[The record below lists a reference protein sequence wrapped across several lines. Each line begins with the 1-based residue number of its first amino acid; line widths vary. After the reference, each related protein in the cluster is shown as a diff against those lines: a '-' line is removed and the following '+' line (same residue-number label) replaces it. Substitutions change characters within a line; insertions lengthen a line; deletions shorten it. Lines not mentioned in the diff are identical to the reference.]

1 MYDKT
6 WDFLLIECV
15 QRGLT
20 EECKT
25 LIQNGY
31 DVNARNLVGET
42 LLHLTNKPDVAKVL
56 IENGADVNAR
66 DPNERTPLHSV
77 YNPDVAKVLLE
88 AGAEVNAR
96 DENGKT
102 PLHYTR
108 SDEVVALL
116 LKHGAEVNAQD
127 LDGNTPLHR
136 EFGIGLDVAM
146 FLMTNGADA
155 FITNHFGQSP
165 VDVAERYGEWNQQE
179 NASVIDAMKAFGEK
193 AVIKRALDQ
202 PTPSQIYRDTNEEER
217 RQDAS
222 HQDQAFASYEHRN
235 ERKRVFRM

>member
-146 FLMTNGADA
+146 FLMTNGADVL
-155 FITNHFGQSP
+155 IKNHFGQSP
-165 VDVAERYGEWNQQE
+165 VDMAQTAPFLFYGEKE
-179 NASVIDAMKAFGEK
+179 NARVIDAMKAFEEK
-193 AVIKRALDQ
+193 AVIKQALQHSDKARDAAQ
-202 PTPSQIYRDTNEEER
+202 EHQRVSGQVNEDPAPTMKRSR
-217 RQDAS
+217 R
-222 HQDQAFASYEHRN
+222 
-235 ERKRVFRM
+235 M

>member
-6 WDFLLIECV
+6 WDDDLRAKGTSQIAQVLRSEDYEQVQVLLDDGVTFDPEHEPTLLTECV
-15 QRGLT
+15 QKGLPDA
-20 EECKT
+20 CDM

-31 DVNARNLVGET
+31 DVNAR
-42 LLHLTNKPDVAKVL
+42 DA
-56 IENGADVNAR
+56 NGKIA
-66 DPNERTPLHSV
+66 LHSV
-77 YNPDVAKVLLE
+77 RDVEV
-88 AGAEVNAR
+88 AEV
-96 DENGKT
+96 
-102 PLHYTR
+102 
-108 SDEVVALL
+108 L